1 MIVKM
6 KKFQFT
12 LDRIKQYRMQLEEME
27 KNDLAALRA
36 ELTQLTEEEDDIKK
50 AISVKTEELRR
61 IYRRGAFPNEIS
73 VANRFLTLR
82 KQELELKRRE
92 IAEKNIEIEKKL
104 EDVLEA
110 TTEVKKLEKLEE
122 HQLEEY
128 RERETKENESF
139 LEEFFGGNKQ
149 VAAAK
154 Q

>member
-1 MIVKM
+1 M

-36 ELTQLTEEEDDIKK
+36 ELVQLRGEEEEIKK
-50 AISVKTEELRR
+50 AISAKTDELRR

-82 KQELELKRRE
+82 KQDLEFKRRE
-92 IAEKNIEIEKKL
+92 ITEKNIEIEKKL

-110 TTEVKKLEKLEE
+110 TKEVKKLEKLEE

-149 VAAAK
+149 TAAVK